1 MQATQQDPQT
11 VTDPPRPTP
20 ASEKARRSVLPRV
33 ILVLG
38 AVVIAWVWFTRDQA
52 ASESLPPLPRIAKV
66 PGFSLTRQDGRT
78 ITPDD
83 LAGSVWVADFIFTRC
98 AGPCPQLS
106 LRMRSLQKGI
116 AEFGGAVKLVSFSVD
131 PTYDQPPVLRA
142 YAKRYGAE
150 PDLWWF
156 LTCDDK
162 PMMYELVKSGFLQ
175 ALSEAKG
182 SAPIIHSTRFVLVDQ
197 KGDIRAWYD
206 GLDPASK
213 ALIIRDAKRLLAESL
228 G

>member
-1 MQATQQDPQT
+1 MQVTQQDPQT
-11 VTDPPRPTP
+11 ATNPLHSTRTP
-20 ASEKARRSVLPRV
+20 ENGKRSVLPRI

-38 AVVIAWVWFTRDQA
+38 ALVIALVWFTRDQQ

-66 PGFSLTRQDGRT
+66 PSFSLTRQDGRT

-83 LAGSVWVADFIFTRC
+83 LTGSVWVADFIFTRC
-98 AGPCPQLS
+98 AGPCPQLT

-131 PTYDQPPVLRA
+131 PTHDQPPVLRG
-142 YAKRYGAE
+142 YAKRYGAK

-156 LTCDDK
+156 LTCDDQ

-197 KGDIRAWYD
+197 RGNIRAWYD
-206 GLDPASK
+206 GLDPSSK
-213 ALIIRDAKRLLAESL
+213 ALIIRDAKRLLAESPR
-228 G
+228 

>member
-11 VTDPPRPTP
+11 ATDSPHSTPT
-20 ASEKARRSVLPRV
+20 SEKAKRSVLPRI

-38 AVVIAWVWFTRDQA
+38 AMVIALVWFTRDQA
-52 ASESLPPLPRIAKV
+52 ASENLPPLLRIAKV
-66 PGFSLTRQDGRT
+66 PSFSLTRQDGRT
-78 ITPDD
+78 ITPGD

-98 AGPCPQLS
+98 AGPCPQLT

-156 LTCDDK
+156 LTCDDE

-182 SAPIIHSTRFVLVDQ
+182 SAPIIHSTRFVLIDQ

-213 ALIIRDAKRLLAESL
+213 ALIIRDAKRLLAETS

>member
-1 MQATQQDPQT
+1 MQATQQNPQIA
-11 VTDPPRPTP
+11 TDAPHQTP
-20 ASEKARRSVLPRV
+20 ASGKAQRSMLPRV

-38 AVVIAWVWFTRDQA
+38 AVVIALVWFTREQV
-52 ASESLPPLPRIAKV
+52 ASEALPPLPRIAKV
-66 PGFSLTRQDGRT
+66 PSFSLTERDGKT
-78 ITPDD
+78 VTLND
-83 LAGSVWVADFIFTRC
+83 LAGTVWVADFVFTRC
-98 AGPCPQLS
+98 AGPCPQLT

-116 AEFGGAVKLVSFSVD
+116 AEFGGTVKLVSFSVD

-142 YAKRYGAE
+142 YAERYGAE

-156 LTCDDK
+156 LTCNDE
-162 PMMYELVKSGFLQ
+162 PMMYELVKGGFLQ

-197 KGDIRAWYD
+197 QGYIRAWHD

-213 ALIIRDAKRLLAESL
+213 ALIIRDAKRLLSESS

>member
-11 VTDPPRPTP
+11 VTDPPRSTP
-20 ASEKARRSVLPRV
+20 ASEKTKRSVLPRV

-38 AVVIAWVWFTRDQA
+38 AFVIALVWFTRDQA
-52 ASESLPPLPRIAKV
+52 TNESLTPLPRFPKV
-66 PGFSLTRQDGRT
+66 PSFSLTRQDDQT

-106 LRMRSLQKGI
+106 LRMRSLQKGV
-116 AEFGGAVKLVSFSVD
+116 AEFDGKVKLVSFSVD
-131 PTYDQPPVLRA
+131 PIYDQPSILRA
-142 YAKRYGAE
+142 YAERYKAE

-156 LTCDDK
+156 LTCNDET
-162 PMMYELVKSGFLQ
+162 MMYDLVQNGFMQ

-213 ALIIRDAKRLLAESL
+213 ALIIRDVERLLAESS